1 MPAPALAAVVP
12 LLPTIAVI
20 AVVAYVLW
28 IVFINIELPSTPFGD
43 VPEYPAWM
51 DFDSEGNPT
60 PTAGSFFRW
69 LGAGAPGIASGFGN
83 VLNNAGF
90 KPPLWLLAILAYFVY
105 VQLKEKK

>member
-1 MPAPALAAVVP
+1 VVGGFGGLVLHHEKTRYLMAPALAAVVP

-51 DFDSEGNPT
+51 DFDSEGNPV
-60 PTAGSFFRW
+60 PTVGSFFKW
-69 LGAGAPGIASGFGN
+69 LGAGAPGRIVKVVRGGLIF
-83 VLNNAGF
+83 
-90 KPPLWLLAILAYFVY
+90 W
-105 VQLKEKK
+105 